1 MADIGDGFED
11 NFEETRILTVGRV
24 SEEKGQH
31 MIIPIV
37 AKLKEEG
44 YNIRWYIVGEGGLRN
59 KYESLIKNYNLESE
73 IVFLGATN
81 NPYKYMK

>member
-44 YNIRWYIVGEGGLRN
+44 YNIR
-59 KYESLIKNYNLESE
+59 
-73 IVFLGATN
+73 
-81 NPYKYMK
+81 